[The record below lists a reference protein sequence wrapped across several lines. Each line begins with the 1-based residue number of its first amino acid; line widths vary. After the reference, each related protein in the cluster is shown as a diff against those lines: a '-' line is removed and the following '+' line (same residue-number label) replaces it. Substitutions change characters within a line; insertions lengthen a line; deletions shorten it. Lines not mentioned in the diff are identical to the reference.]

1 MTTSIQATYVSS
13 TAAKTGV
20 TKDVTLSEYVVP
32 QEGYCVV
39 VQALESKP
47 IYNQIECADGE
58 FRTIAAG
65 DILVGVLGERKA
77 LKGYSGSVPRVAH
90 PGDTLHMLNL
100 GGIIG
105 TCTSDHPELGPA
117 LSVKVLG
124 APMVELNGRTT
135 HARLQDH
142 ALPAI
147 ENLTTTVPLVFIS
160 GTAMNTGKTWAA
172 CELVQRLT
180 SQGFRVAAAKATGAA
195 LERDCRTM
203 ERHGAISTVTFTDA
217 GLVSSTSKSMAQH
230 VKGLIA
236 HLCTLDPDVI
246 VIELGDGIIG
256 YYGVDELL
264 QDKELQAL
272 CAAHIVAAVD
282 LAGVWAAKT
291 LFKEKYHAEI
301 AVITGPVTDNGVGK
315 QYIRQIMGIPA
326 INAREEPEKLGRH
339 IAMRLPKKG
348 SPMPIAPGVLDVAEV

>member
-1 MTTSIQATYVSS
+1 MTKQIMATYVSS

-32 QEGYCVV
+32 QEGYCIV

-47 IYNQIECADGE
+47 IYNQLECADGE
-58 FRTIAAG
+58 FRTIAAD

-77 LKGYSGSVPRVAH
+77 LKGYSGQVPQVAH
-90 PGDTLHMLNL
+90 PGDTLNVLNL

-117 LSVKVLG
+117 LKVKVLG
-124 APMVELNGRTT
+124 APMVDVKGRSV

-142 ALPAI
+142 ALLPVQ
-147 ENLTTTVPLVFIS
+147 NLTTTAPLVFIS

-180 SQGFRVAAAKATGAA
+180 GMGLRVAAAKATGAA

-203 ERHGAISTVTFTDA
+203 ERHGAISTATFTDA
-217 GLVSSTSKSMAQH
+217 GLVSSTSKSMAQY
-230 VKGLIA
+230 VKGLIK
-236 HLCTLDPDVI
+236 HLNSLDPDVI
-246 VIELGDGIIG
+246 VVELGDGIIG

-264 QDKELQAL
+264 EDKELQAF

-282 LAGVWAAKT
+282 LAGVWAAKS

-301 AVITGPVTDNGVGK
+301 AVVTGPVTDNGVGK

-326 INAREEPEKLGRH
+326 INAREEPAKLGNL
-339 IAMRLPKKG
+339 IASRLPKKG
-348 SPMPIAPGVLDVAEV
+348 TSMSIAPGVLEDTEV